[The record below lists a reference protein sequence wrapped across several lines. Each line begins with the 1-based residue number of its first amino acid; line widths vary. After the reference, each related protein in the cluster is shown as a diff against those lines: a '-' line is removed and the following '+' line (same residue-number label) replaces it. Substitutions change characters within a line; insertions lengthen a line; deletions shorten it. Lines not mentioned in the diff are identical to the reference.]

1 MSEPYCTS
9 KRNISHW
16 HDWLQEAQRLGD
28 VPLARPRLGISRE
41 TWSKGKRRWIEGK
54 GEWSALPDRSRCP
67 IISGGATKK
76 SLIRRNS
83 VPFHAPVTPRP

>member
-28 VPLARPRLGISRE
+28 VPLACPRLGISRE
-41 TWSKGKRRWIEGK
+41 TWYKGKRR
-54 GEWSALPDRSRCP
+54 
-67 IISGGATKK
+67 
-76 SLIRRNS
+76 
-83 VPFHAPVTPRP
+83 